1 MTEVTRAA
9 RLAAAHDF
17 IAALPAGYE
26 TMLEEGATNLSGGQ
40 RQRISLARCLL
51 QNPRMLILDEA
62 TSALDNETERLV
74 MRNLAEAFSG
84 RTILMIAHRLSTVR
98 NADLIAVLDRG
109 NIIETGNHDQLMAQR
124 GMYYFLSTQQLNL

>member
-1 MTEVTRAA
+1 
-9 RLAAAHDF
+9 
-17 IAALPAGYE
+17 
-26 TMLEEGATNLSGGQ
+26 
-40 RQRISLARCLL
+40 
-51 QNPRMLILDEA
+51 MLILDEA